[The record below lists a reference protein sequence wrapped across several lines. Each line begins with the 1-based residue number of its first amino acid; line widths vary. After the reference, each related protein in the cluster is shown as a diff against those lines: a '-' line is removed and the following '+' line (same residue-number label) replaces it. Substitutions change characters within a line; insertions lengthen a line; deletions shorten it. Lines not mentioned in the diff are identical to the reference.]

1 MKFKKKTAMLI
12 SFALG
17 TTMFATTAL
26 AEVVSKN
33 GYDQLKDSLK
43 YTAENCTTKLS
54 NYTMEVSFVV
64 KDNGNTIFSESSV
77 NKYDVSK
84 QAMENTNSRF
94 ENSTKSE
101 YYYYADKNCNINKDG
116 KQNIYFITEYA
127 SPREVHSFT
136 NPFKEKQAGDV
147 ERIADALVGN
157 LRDSVVVT
165 QNTDGSKQL
174 SGSLSESQI
183 PALVNAV
190 VSLQSKNAFGNN
202 SNNNNM
208 PKITKDIFVK
218 EVKGNMLV
226 NKDGLIQSVLGT
238 GVISGKDDNG
248 TEHSLTFELLG
259 KLSNVNS
266 TTVNKPDLS
275 NKKVEKNLEQDYSKL
290 SNPEK
295 YIGKYKTDILIEKD
309 GKFQKI
315 GERFIDITEVTS
327 SGISGRYYEEHTKGY
342 EDYET
347 NKKDFKFEAKFEKDN
362 ATYGSFSS
370 TSSSSDAIKGHISIE
385 QHSAKIYFNMD
396 EGRRGSLIFD
406 DQFSRVFN

>member
-1 MKFKKKTAMLI
+1 MKFKKKTAMIL
-12 SFALG
+12 SFAVG
-17 TTMFATTAL
+17 TLMFATTAM
-26 AEVVSKN
+26 AEVASKS

-43 YTAENCTTKLS
+43 YTAEGCTTKLS
-54 NYTMEVSFVV
+54 SYTIDLSFVI
-64 KDNGNTIFSESSV
+64 KDNGTVLYSESSV

-84 QAMENTNSRF
+84 QSMENVNTRL
-94 ENSTKSE
+94 ENSKETNH
-101 YYYYADKNCNINKDG
+101 YYYADKNCNINKDDN
-116 KQNIYFITEYA
+116 QNIYYITEYT

-136 NPFKEKQAGDV
+136 NPFKEKEAGDI
-147 ERIADALVGN
+147 ERIADAIVGN
-157 LRDSVVVT
+157 LKDSVVVT

-202 SNNNNM
+202 HNNQNNM

-226 NKDGLIQSVLGT
+226 SKDGLIQNVLGT

-248 TEHSLTFELLG
+248 TEHKLTFELLG
-259 KLSNVNS
+259 KLSNINS
-266 TTVNKPDLS
+266 TTVKKPDLS
-275 NKKVEKNLEQDYSKL
+275 GKKTEKNVEQDYSKL

-309 GKFQKI
+309 GKFVKI
-315 GERFIDITEVTS
+315 GEKLLDITQVDS
-327 SGISGRYYEEHTKGY
+327 KGVSGRYYEEYLKGY
-342 EDYET
+342 EDYGT
-347 NKKDFKFEAKFEKDN
+347 TKKDFKFESKFEKDSH
-362 ATYGSFSS
+362 TSGSFSS
-370 TSSSSDAIKGHISIE
+370 GDSIKGHISIE
-385 QHSAKIYFNMD
+385 QHSAKIYFNID
-396 EGRRGSLIFD
+396 SERRGNLIFD